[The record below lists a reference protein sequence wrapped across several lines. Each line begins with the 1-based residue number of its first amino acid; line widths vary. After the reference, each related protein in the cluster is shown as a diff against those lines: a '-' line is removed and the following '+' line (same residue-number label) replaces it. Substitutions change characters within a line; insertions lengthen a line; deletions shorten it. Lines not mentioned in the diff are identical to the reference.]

1 MADENAWIN
10 YDFIKELAEKLN
22 SEGKKDREDEQ
33 RQRVREEAENLK
45 FVFDTLMDV
54 GFTDDQALQILLAS
68 TSAI

>member
-10 YDFIKELAEKLN
+10 YDFIKELAEKMN